1 MNPKTRQK
9 RRVENLL
16 PEIAKRRKAELEDA
30 FASQSRSHSRES
42 SVISVSSLE
51 IQTKEVVKQTVVAA
65 LRLHSIQSGDADYKS
80 LISQCVA
87 GTMFA
92 LRSKLKAGK
101 AIGMGEI
108 GVTVEKL
115 LDVFLS

>member
-1 MNPKTRQK
+1 
-9 RRVENLL
+9 
-16 PEIAKRRKAELEDA
+16 LEDA
-30 FASQSRSHSRES
+30 FASQSRSQSREG
-42 SVISVSSLE
+42 SVIAVSSLE
-51 IQTKEVVKQTVVAA
+51 IQTREVVKQTVVAA
-65 LRLHSIQSGDADYKS
+65 LRLHSIQSGDADYKG
-80 LISQCVA
+80 LISQCVG

-101 AIGMGEI
+101 TIGMGEI